1 MSFIDQI
8 WDQIKIAQEAIDGW
22 VAKNVSRSNQNIA
35 IVTIFF
41 AMIVHL
47 VYTKRK
53 LTREAREQQKEK
65 EEKENSRMKKKVKWF
80 MNERKFQNKSGMR
93 IHRAVIL
100 SRSSVALLFLRHVS
114 CSLIMIESPPPGA
127 RILLSQHSLLNI
139 NN

>member
-65 EEKENSRMKKKVKWF
+65 EEEENSRMKKKVK
-80 MNERKFQNKSGMR
+80 
-93 IHRAVIL
+93 
-100 SRSSVALLFLRHVS
+100 
-114 CSLIMIESPPPGA
+114 
-127 RILLSQHSLLNI
+127 
-139 NN
+139 